1 MLRFMTAG
9 ESHGKGLVTIIDN
22 FPSGVKIDENFIN
35 EKLALRQSG
44 YGRGARQKIEKDEI
58 EFISGVRGG
67 FTTGSP
73 ISFFIKNKDYE
84 NWKDRM
90 DAYKPV
96 QEDIKIHIPR
106 PGHADFAGSIK
117 YNLDDIRNVLE
128 RSSARET
135 ASRVAVGAICE
146 LLLEEFNIQFSSA
159 VLSIGGIGA
168 APDKDNINKDN
179 INSINNIN
187 KDNINSINNINKDN
201 INGINNINKDNING
215 INNINKDNINGI
227 NYRGGIDENV
237 AGNSKIKREL
247 IIDRDNAA
255 ALPVDLFDDEILLHI
270 QNSDLRMP
278 FPENEQKVKKLID
291 ELKKEGDTVGG
302 IIMVQIKNVPIGLGS
317 FTQWDEKLDAHIA
330 FSIMSIQAMKSVE
343 IGAGTKAGFSRGSD
357 FQDSIYCS
365 SHTALNIKNCSDEER
380 ARKKYYRKTDNA
392 GGIEGGMSNGEII
405 SVKCAMKPIPTLMKP
420 YLNTVN
426 LTTCEQEKAFLERSD
441 VCAVPAASVVCES
454 ALAFTICLFFLK
466 KFGGDSLAEIKHNY
480 KGYIAQVYKE
490 K

>member
-1 MLRFMTAG
+1 MLRLMTAG

-22 FPSGVKIDENFIN
+22 FPSGIKIDENFIN

-44 YGRGARQKIEKDEI
+44 YGRGARQKIETDKI

-73 ISFFIKNKDYE
+73 ISFFIKNRDYE

-90 DAYKPV
+90 DVCKPV
-96 QEDIKIHIPR
+96 PEDIKIHIPR

-135 ASRVAVGAICE
+135 ASRVAAGAICE
-146 LLLEEFNIQFSSA
+146 LLLTEFGIRFSSA

-168 APDKDNINKDN
+168 GAYDKDDVNRIDYRNGCAYDN
-179 INSINNIN
+179 
-187 KDNINSINNINKDN
+187 
-201 INGINNINKDNING
+201 NGAG
-215 INNINKDNINGI
+215 
-227 NYRGGIDENV
+227 RRIDFSGRTISD
-237 AGNSKIKREL
+237 A
-247 IIDRDNAA
+247 DDAA
-255 ALPVDLFDDEILLHI
+255 ALSIDLFDDEILLNI
-270 QNSDLRMP
+270 RNSDLRMP
-278 FPENEQKVKKLID
+278 FPEQEQKVKTFID

-302 IIMVQIKNVPIGLGS
+302 IILVQVKNVPIGLGS

-330 FSIMSIQAMKSVE
+330 MSIMSIQAMKSVE
-343 IGAGTKAGFSRGSD
+343 IGAGIRAGYMRGSD

-365 SHTALNIKNCSDEER
+365 SSTGIKNCSDEEIT
-380 ARKKYYRKTDNA
+380 RKKYYRKTDNA

-420 YLNTVN
+420 YLDTVN
-426 LTTCEQEKAFLERSD
+426 LLTCEQEKAFLERSD
-441 VCAVPAASVVCES
+441 ICAVPAASTVCES
-454 ALAFTICLFFLK
+454 ALAFTICLFFLE
-466 KFGGDSLAEIKHNY
+466 KFGGDSIAEIKRNY
-480 KGYIAQVYKE
+480 EGYIGQVFNE

>member
-179 INSINNIN
+179 INS
-187 KDNINSINNINKDN
+187 
-201 INGINNINKDNING
+201 